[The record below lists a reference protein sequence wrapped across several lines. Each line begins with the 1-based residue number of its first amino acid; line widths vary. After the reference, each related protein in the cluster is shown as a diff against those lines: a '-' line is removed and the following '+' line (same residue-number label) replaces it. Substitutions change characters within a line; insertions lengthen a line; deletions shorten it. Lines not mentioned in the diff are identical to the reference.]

1 MADFLQEKDFMAKI
15 TRQEARDLLF
25 TLLFET
31 EFHAGEDPA
40 AIYELAC
47 ADRDIPG
54 NKYIKETFFGVIS
67 RSEILDA
74 VISKYS
80 KGWRADRL
88 SKVSRTVI
96 RIATYEILFVEDI
109 PFNVSISQAVELA
122 VKYGEDRAKQFVNGV
137 LSGLYKDAQAIG
149 VANIIA
155 GANEA
160 VQAKSAAP
168 ENAEEAA
175 SEEETDNENA

>member
-1 MADFLQEKDFMAKI
+1 MAKI

-40 AIYELAC
+40 AIYSLSC
-47 ADRDIPG
+47 SDREIPD
-54 NKYIKETFFGVIS
+54 NKYIKETFFGVIT
-67 RSEILDA
+67 RSAILDT
-74 VISKYS
+74 VISKYA

-122 VKYGEDRAKQFVNGV
+122 LKYGEDKSKQFVNGV
-137 LSGLYKDAQAIG
+137 LSGLYKDATALG
-149 VANIIA
+149 VEKIISDANATI
-155 GANEA
+155 EA
-160 VQAKSAAP
+160 KAAEEKTAEDATDMAEEKS
-168 ENAEEAA
+168 ENA
-175 SEEETDNENA
+175 